1 MTTVA
6 TIVQKFK
13 DDHGYTDQE
22 IANLIKDE
30 LRRRALPPTDIA
42 RNTITYWRQGKK
54 MPEPLMIEWLRD
66 NAEDERVKE
75 LAGDMLQAM
84 RG

>member
-6 TIVQKFK
+6 TIIQQFK
-13 DDHGYTDQE
+13 DKHGYTDKE
-22 IANLIKDE
+22 IANLIADE
-30 LRRRALPPTDIA
+30 LKRRTLPPTDIA
-42 RNTITYWRQGKK
+42 RNTITYWRRGEKA
-54 MPEPLMIEWLRD
+54 PEPLMIEWLRD
-66 NAEDERVKE
+66 HAEYERVKE